1 MDTNR
6 QIPQKVIIGYSI
18 VSPLHLINFLSYLKS
33 CEEEFYGKYI
43 FLSNYWGDSIIP
55 ERYIEY
61 CKVNNINVINNENE
75 KQKILDIIFERKL
88 KISFVCV
95 KNPNLYVMKKS
106 LAKNVE
112 NIIVIDE
119 GLSSY
124 AGFWHSLKASFREK
138 GIKSGGRFIT
148 YMCLMKF
155 FKLFIWHK
163 IYKFTSFI
171 GVNVNPIYKQFF
183 LEVLR
188 DINISSYSNQI
199 DQKSILFCTQPL
211 IEVGLMSY
219 DEYEKM
225 LSQVKAICDTNLIS
239 LLIKKHP
246 VDNIFKYS
254 DYNVVEF
261 DGIVEELVVAQKN
274 ISGTISSCS
283 TSSLLIPALI
293 NKESYIVSFDS
304 LNTMDYNLK
313 KLFKRYCKPIE
324 DITYLE

>member
-1 MDTNR
+1 MDANR
-6 QIPQKVIIGYSI
+6 QIPKKVIIGYSI
-18 VSPLHLINFLSYLKS
+18 VSPLHLINFLTYLKS
-33 CEEEFYGKYI
+33 CETDFHEKYI
-43 FLSNYWGDSIIP
+43 FLSNYWNNCIIP
-55 ERYIEY
+55 KRYIDY
-61 CKVNNINVINNENE
+61 CEENNINVIFDEDE
-75 KQKILDIIFERKL
+75 KKRILNILFEKKL
-88 KISFVCV
+88 KINFVCV
-95 KNPNLYVMKKS
+95 KNPNLFILKKS
-106 LAKNVE
+106 LTNNVE
-112 NIIVIDE
+112 KITIIDE

-124 AGFWHSLKASFREK
+124 AGFMHSLKSSFREK
-138 GIKSGGRFIT
+138 GIKGGVRFSI
-148 YMCLMKF
+148 YIFILKF
-155 FKLFIWHK
+155 FKLFNQHK
-163 IYKFTSFI
+163 IYNFTAFYGTNINS
-171 GVNVNPIYKQFF
+171 VYKKYF
-183 LEVLR
+183 LEVLK

-225 LSQVKAICDTNLIS
+225 LSQVKAICDTNQIS

-293 NKESYIVSFDS
+293 NKESFIFSFDS
-304 LNTMDYNLK
+304 LINMDANLI
-313 KLFKRYCKPIE
+313 KLFKKYCKSFEKIKN
-324 DITYLE
+324 IK